1 MGKHEDIQHS
11 VLVVSSSE
19 KFDEALKK
27 AIPMNRVMALDFK
40 RSSSSARRALLER
53 YIDIVIINMPLLDES
68 GFDLAMD
75 ITEKSNASV
84 LVLAQAKEYEEVN
97 ENLTDLG
104 VLVVSK
110 PLPVSHI
117 KQSIKF
123 LMAGQQKF
131 HKVEVKLE
139 RAKEKYE
146 ELRIVSRA
154 KILLVQN
161 KSMSEDEAHH
171 YIEKQAMD
179 NGASKKRIAENIID
193 DYE

>member
-11 VLVVSSSE
+11 ILVVSSSE
-19 KFDEALKK
+19 KFDDALKK
-27 AIPMNRVMALDFK
+27 AIPMNRVMSLEFK

-53 YIDIVIINMPLLDES
+53 YIDIVIINMPLTDEA
-68 GFDLAMD
+68 GFELAMD
-75 ITEKSNASV
+75 VVEKSTASV
-84 LVLAQAKEYEEVN
+84 LILAPAKEYDDVN
-97 ENLTDLG
+97 GKLTDLG

-110 PLPVSHI
+110 PLPVSMI

-123 LMAGQQKF
+123 LMANQLKL
-131 HKVEVKLE
+131 HRLEVKLE
-139 RAKEKYE
+139 KSKEKYE

-154 KILLVQN
+154 KILLVEH
-161 KSMSEDEAHH
+161 KSMTEDEAHH

-179 NGASKKRIAENIID
+179 NGTSKKRIAENIIE